1 MKNSFSKTTCSLSLR
16 LLSFSLLI
24 SFFSHRVFFVSFN
37 ILSPL
42 YSLST
47 SLSTS
52 LSFSLSNF
60 SHFQILTPSLSL
72 LPVLIP
78 VQHHDS
84 LVVEIILYYFNT
96 QFGNLQNLHR
106 LLTELL
112 TNERNLVITRSTF
125 FPILTK
131 FFYKKLHFVS

>member
-1 MKNSFSKTTCSLSLR
+1 MFSLVASSFFFFAYLFFLSSCFFRLLQYSLS
-16 LLSFSLLI
+16 S
-24 SFFSHRVFFVSFN
+24 
-37 ILSPL
+37 L